1 MQDISHWPF
10 EVVEKDGSPMI
21 KVNHGKVDKIL
32 SPQEISSMVLTKMKG
47 ISEAKLGKT
56 VNKAVITCVKF
67 VSLLSRM
74 IDHLA
79 KSVFLLT
86 STTHNVLLPRTPVPL
101 LVLMF
106 FVSSMSLLLLLS
118 HMALIVSP
126 RRKRMSSSLILE
138 EELSMFRS

>member
-21 KVNHGKVDKIL
+21 KVNHGKVDKML

-67 VSLLSRM
+67 ISLLSTV
-74 IDHLA
+74 DHLTN
-79 KSVFLLT
+79 SVFLLT
-86 STTHNVLLPRTPVPL
+86 STTHNALLPRTLVPL
-101 LVLMF
+101 LVLKF
-106 FVSSMSLLLLLS
+106 FVSLMSLLPLLS
-118 HMALIVSP
+118 PMALTVSP
-126 RRKRMSSSLILE
+126 RQRRMSLSLILE